1 MIDIYFETY
10 GCTANYNSTEIMK
23 GVVINSGLNITS
35 DIKRADVIVINSC
48 IVKEPTEE
56 KIRRRIS
63 DILEKFPDK
72 KIILAG
78 CMPRINKDKLLE
90 QKSQLYLLDTSQTK
104 NISNLIKD
112 IYDNDYE
119 PEKYLKK
126 RNETKL
132 CLPKFPEH
140 KLIGI
145 TQISEGCLG
154 NCSYCITRFAKG
166 KLFSYPEEKIIE
178 SVKSDLDAGCKEIW
192 LTSQDNASYGLDFE
206 NPKRVLPEL
215 INKITSLSNKFYL
228 RIGMMN
234 PDNVLLILDELIE
247 VYKNKK
253 VFKFLH
259 IPVQSGSNRILRSM
273 NRNYTKEKFLEV
285 INSFK
290 KEFPEIHIST
300 DVIIGYPGET
310 EEDFNETFDLIKE
323 IKPETIN
330 ISKFWPRPG
339 TPAASS
345 ESESKKIP
353 QEELKKRVL
362 KIARLHKEI
371 CINEQSNFL
380 NTTHNVLV
388 DQKGLPGFPNTYLA
402 RNKNYKLFAV
412 TSNKKLLGKTIDV
425 KVKKTTPHYLIADVV
440 E

>member
-1 MIDIYFETY
+1 MLDVYFETY
-10 GCTANYNSTEIMK
+10 GCTANYNSTEIMR
-23 GVVINSGLNITS
+23 GIVVNSGLNLTS
-35 DIKRADVIVINSC
+35 DIKRADIIVINSC

-56 KIRRRIS
+56 KIRRRVS
-63 DILEKFPDK
+63 DLLKNFQDK

-78 CMPRINKDKLLE
+78 CMPRINKERL
-90 QKSQLYLLDTSQTK
+90 QKDNLYLIDTSQIK
-104 NISNLIKD
+104 NLSNLIKD
-112 IYDNDYE
+112 IYNNDYE

-132 CLPKFPEH
+132 CLPKSPEH

-178 SVKSDLDAGCKEIW
+178 SVKSDLNAGCREIW

-206 NPKRVLPEL
+206 EPKRVLPEL
-215 INKITSLSNKFYL
+215 INKIISLPHRFYL

-234 PDNVLLILDELIE
+234 PDNVFPVLDELIE

-259 IPVQSGSNRILRSM
+259 IPVQSGSNRILKSM
-273 NRNYTKEKFLEV
+273 NRNYTKEDFLKI
-285 INSFK
+285 INSFRR
-290 KEFPEIHIST
+290 EFPDIHIST

-310 EEDFNETFDLIKE
+310 EEDFNETFNLIKE
-323 IKPETIN
+323 IRPETIN
-330 ISKFWPRPG
+330 MSKFWPRPG
-339 TPAASS
+339 TPAAAP
-345 ESESKKIP
+345 EFQSKKIP
-353 QEELKKRVL
+353 QKELKKRVL

-371 CINEQSNFL
+371 CIKEQEKFL
-380 NTTHNVLV
+380 NTIHNVLV
-388 DQKGLPGFPNTYLA
+388 DQKGLPGFPNTYLG
-402 RNKNYKLFAV
+402 RNQNYKLFAI
-412 TSNKKLLGKTIDV
+412 TSDKKILGKQVNLIV
-425 KVKKTTPHYLIADVV
+425 KRTTPHYLISKVV